1 MLSRLLETLYRSKL
15 EFILTYTT
23 GRSGTGFLSQ
33 VFGHG
38 KFDKLS
44 CHRVGCTSS
53 KLSGLEMPFP
63 KRQFLTATYAAL
75 LAR

>member
-44 CHRVGCTSS
+44 CHRVGCTS
-53 KLSGLEMPFP
+53 
-63 KRQFLTATYAAL
+63 
-75 LAR
+75 